1 MFDTNVFFLYYRRI
15 YLVRPKINIMKI
27 IADQIATEQARQEK
41 REYRIVMVPR
51 KVRIRVTVVKRNNC
65 CFYFLLFR
73 D

>member
-1 MFDTNVFFLYYRRI
+1 M
-15 YLVRPKINIMKI
+15 RPKINIMKI

-51 KVRIRVTVVKRNNC
+51 KVRIRVTVVKRNNY